1 MDMVLKA
8 AAVYAILMV
17 MLRLAGRRTVAT
29 MTAFD
34 FVLLL
39 VIGEATQ
46 QALLGDD
53 TSLTGA
59 IVVIATLVILNVGMS
74 LLKQHLPRLS
84 CWLDGAPLILVA
96 HGRMLDERMRS
107 ARIDRED
114 VLFAARASHG
124 LERLDQ
130 IKYAILEASGG
141 LTIIPIATD
150 ARTASAANGR
160 PDMPAG

>member
-1 MDMVLKA
+1 MDMILNA
-8 AAVYAILMV
+8 AAVYLILMV

-53 TSLTGA
+53 ISLTGA
-59 IVVIATLVILNVGMS
+59 IVVISTLVILNIGFS
-74 LLKQHLPRLS
+74 LLKQRLPGLA
-84 CWLDGAPLILVA
+84 CWLDGAPLIVVD
-96 HGRMLDERMRS
+96 HGKMLDRRLRQ

-141 LTIIPIATD
+141 LTIIPETAQGG
-150 ARTASAANGR
+150 ASAAAGG
-160 PDMPAG
+160 PDMPA

>member
-1 MDMVLKA
+1 MDMVLNA
-8 AAVYAILMV
+8 VAVYAILMV
-17 MLRLAGRRTVAT
+17 MLRLTGRRTVAT

-53 TSLTGA
+53 ISLTGA
-59 IVVIATLVILNVGMS
+59 IVVIATLVVLNVGLS
-74 LLKQHLPRLS
+74 LLKQHMPQLS
-84 CWLDGAPLILVA
+84 CWLDGAPLILVE
-96 HGRMLDERMRS
+96 HGRMLDGRMRS

-141 LTIIPIATD
+141 LTIIPA
-150 ARTASAANGR
+150 AAQGQASATAGR
-160 PDMPAG
+160 PDLPT

>member
-1 MDMVLKA
+1 MDMVLNA
-8 AAVYAILMV
+8 AAVYVILMV

-53 TSLTGA
+53 ISLTGA
-59 IVVIATLVILNVGMS
+59 IVVIATLVIINVGMS
-74 LLKQHLPRLS
+74 LLKQHVPQLS
-84 CWLDGAPLILVA
+84 CWLDGAPLILVE
-96 HGRMLDERMRS
+96 HGRMLDGRMRQ
-107 ARIDRED
+107 ARIDRDD

-141 LTIIPIATD
+141 LTIIPA
-150 ARTASAANGR
+150 AGEGHPSAVGR
-160 PDMPAG
+160 PDMPAA

>member
-1 MDMVLKA
+1 MDMVLNA
-8 AAVYAILMV
+8 AAVYVILMV

-53 TSLTGA
+53 VSLTGA

-74 LLKQHLPRLS
+74 LLKQRVPQLS
-84 CWLDGAPLILVA
+84 CWLDGAPLVVVE
-96 HGRMLDERMRS
+96 HGRMLDARMRQ
-107 ARIDRED
+107 ARIDRDD
-114 VLFAARASHG
+114 VLYAARATHG

-141 LTIIPIATD
+141 LTIIPVAGEGH
-150 ARTASAANGR
+150 ARAAGR
-160 PDMPAG
+160 PDMPAT